1 MWARSS
7 LAARAAAAACT
18 HSHVTS
24 HSLTKR
30 VACQVTSLRERVGR
44 AARVVSLAVR
54 LDPPGLVRCSAAL
67 LGPRGRSAADL
78 PPADE
83 SASLGRPD
91 QDWQLSWQT
100 HETCRFTVE
109 SSRLKTQLIF
119 VSRRPRT
126 AHRTC
131 SQQTITDKKHNM
143 HTHATAPSL
152 LSHTPTHATQHA
164 HLDPPGQCLLAP
176 RHIPRPSPT
185 ADRPSPHTAPSLTR

>member
-78 PPADE
+78 TPADE

-91 QDWQLSWQT
+91 PRLATFGKLTRLMSF
-100 HETCRFTVE
+100 H
-109 SSRLKTQLIF
+109 SRVLKTQLTF